1 MQVTWRKSNGIGDS
15 WEFHSVGDVFE
26 NGASFMETQGGQVPK
41 PNYNPEQSFKVV
53 ELIKVIIWSWFKVEV
68 LNLNYP
74 FSGKH
79 INPRDCLNSQLPV
92 VV

>member
-1 MQVTWRKSNGIGDS
+1 MELIKVIIWSKILS
-15 WEFHSVGDVFE
+15 SVWKVH
-26 NGASFMETQGGQVPK
+26 NQMILKTKIVIYS
-41 PNYNPEQSFKVV
+41 KVV